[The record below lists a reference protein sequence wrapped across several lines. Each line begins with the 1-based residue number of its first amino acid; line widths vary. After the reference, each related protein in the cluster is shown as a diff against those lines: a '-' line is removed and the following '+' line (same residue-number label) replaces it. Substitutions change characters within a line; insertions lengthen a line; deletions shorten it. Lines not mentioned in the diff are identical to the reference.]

1 MAKMVYKEFNGQVP
15 HFLTHGSFS
24 TFSESRLRDFVI
36 AVYRVNQTVIVHAKR
51 QMRLSKERMVRGRV
65 WPRMLLK
72 VHLALQ

>member
-36 AVYRVNQTVIVHAKR
+36 AMYRGNQTVIVHAKR
-51 QMRLSKERMVRGRV
+51 LMRLRKERNG
-65 WPRMLLK
+65 
-72 VHLALQ
+72 